1 MTSSYVVLNNRSNEN
16 MLDIL
21 QWVAHGINF
30 KWASEILN
38 TNEFPGLKFECEP
51 ENGRYANYG
60 SVNPIRLTTLRKNCV
75 LLTV

>member
-1 MTSSYVVLNNRSNEN
+1 

-38 TNEFPGLKFECEP
+38 ANEFHGLKFECEP

-60 SVNPIRLTTLRKNCV
+60 NSVATLSKDI
-75 LLTV
+75 LLYSKGPYIL